1 MNTYSHV
8 HVSGKVVM
16 AKNRELNP
24 AFCDCTVIHE
34 DTVQRVKKT
43 MPESEKLFDLAEFFR
58 ILGDSTRIGI
68 LSALL
73 KSEMCVCDISAL
85 LNMTQSAVSH
95 QLRLLKQARLV
106 RYRKAGKIVYYTLD
120 DKHIEEI
127 LSMGFKHLSES

>member
-1 MNTYSHV
+1 
-8 HVSGKVVM
+8 M
-16 AKNRELNP
+16 AKNREQNH

-34 DTVQRVKKT
+34 DLVQEVKKS
-43 MPESEKLFDLAEFFR
+43 MPESEKLFDLSEFFR

-73 KSEMCVCDISAL
+73 KSEMCVCDISAT

-106 RYRKAGKIVYYTLD
+106 RYRKAGKVVYYTLD

-127 LSMGFKHLSES
+127 LYMGFKHLSES